1 MKIQLESCEL
11 VVAPPGDLRFE
22 AVRERVAPILGGPHG
37 GRDAIR
43 HALVECHPCEI
54 KDGEVCATCSHL
66 LNAVPAR
73 DGRSVLVRCVF
84 FESDRVE
91 TLMTRAEDVVTVD
104 AQEKISVAAT
114 TFLDHPVKQLVVTS
128 EGLAIGL
135 LHARDLAVDGDDLV
149 AQHAQVPLPV
159 VPRTLP
165 LGAMA
170 RALRE
175 QPLELVG
182 VVDRDELVGVITRG
196 DLRRVGIPH
205 V

>member
-1 MKIQLESCEL
+1 M
-11 VVAPPGDLRFE
+11 
-22 AVRERVAPILGGPHG
+22 
-37 GRDAIR
+37 
-43 HALVECHPCEI
+43 
-54 KDGEVCATCSHL
+54 CATCSHL